1 LVYYRSGHK
10 PVSQGPLVVR
20 KKILVVAE
28 KYHPQ
33 STPSK
38 AIDPGCAETQGCA
51 AHLAHG
57 NTRLA
62 SLTLRTT
69 QGVHRQVL
77 MTTLGFCLGYYIKRY
92 SNYYY
97 AERDRELFSYIK
109 HHPEDFVEKE
119 PRKVGEILEDFTPT
133 R

>member
-1 LVYYRSGHK
+1 MGISSRQK
-10 PVSQGPLVVR
+10 
-20 KKILVVAE
+20 
-28 KYHPQ
+28 
-33 STPSK
+33 K
-38 AIDPGCAETQGCA
+38 AICNQGITKEETA
-51 AHLAHG
+51 PPPPTLAG
-57 NTRLA
+57 GFN
-62 SLTLRTT
+62 SLLDC
-69 QGVHRQVL
+69 VHRQVL